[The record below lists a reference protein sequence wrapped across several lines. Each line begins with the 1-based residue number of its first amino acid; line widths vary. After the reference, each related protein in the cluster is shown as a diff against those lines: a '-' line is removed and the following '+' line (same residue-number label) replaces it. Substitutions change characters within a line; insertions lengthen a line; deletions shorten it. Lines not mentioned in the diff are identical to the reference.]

1 MKIKKIQIQ
10 QFGKLKNR
18 EIFLEPG
25 VNVIYGPNESG
36 KSTLHGF
43 IRGMFFGLPRYRG
56 RASKTDPYTRYE
68 PWERPVDFAGSLEFS
83 VEEKDFWIHRNF
95 YKKDERTE
103 LICKTDGE
111 ELSVEQGD
119 LQMLLGDISESIYDN
134 TVSIGQLRSETDE
147 GMVRELQNYMA
158 NYENGGSA
166 DVDVQRAVQYLRQ
179 KRREWDGKKKDLEI
193 RRKQQR
199 QQQENQVVY
208 LQDEIKKL
216 KEQQLKA
223 EEEQIRLMQEQ
234 SVQRSE
240 NERRKQEEETPDRRV
255 TKQGNKRTSSSLGWY
270 LAGIFL
276 LLLAG
281 AGFFS
286 GNWILG
292 AFLVVLGG
300 IFLLYPGRKKRK
312 AVASEKTGQEEKT
325 EKYHEERRQNT
336 DKEIARFQG
345 QREALEGQQEEKNIM
360 LNNLMENLR
369 EMEGFSEEIS
379 SCEEEIASLDLALET
394 LNELSAGMKKKI
406 GYRLQKRME
415 EILEEITEGKYS
427 RIFLDEEMKI
437 SLCEQNRRIPVYQ
450 LSRGTIEQVY
460 FALRMAASQVL
471 CEEPMPVL
479 LDDVFAMYDEGR
491 LKQTLIWLTKQEN
504 QVLIFTCHRREME
517 LLEGMGIRINKI
529 YMEEHVC

>member
-18 EIFLEPG
+18 EIFFEPG
-25 VNVIYGPNESG
+25 INVIYGPNESG
-36 KSTLHGF
+36 KSTLHSF

-56 RASKTDPYTRYE
+56 RASKNDPYTRYE
-68 PWERPVDFAGSLEFS
+68 PWNRPVDFAGSLEFS
-83 VEEKDFWIHRNF
+83 VGEKDFRIHRNF

-111 ELSVEQGD
+111 ELSVVQGD

-158 NYENGGSA
+158 NYENGGSG
-166 DVDVQRAVQYLRQ
+166 DVDVQRAVQYLKQ

-199 QQQENQVVY
+199 QQQENQIEY

-216 KEQQLKA
+216 KEQQRRA
-223 EEEQIRLMQEQ
+223 EEEKSRLMEEQ
-234 SVQRSE
+234 SAQRSG
-240 NERRKQEEETPDRRV
+240 NEVKKREETATDRRE
-255 TKQGNKRTSSSLGWY
+255 TEQEKKRKSLSFVWY

-281 AGFFS
+281 AAFFS
-286 GNWILG
+286 GNWIVG
-292 AFLVVLGG
+292 AVSVIFGG
-300 IFLLYPGRKKRK
+300 IFLLYPGIKKK
-312 AVASEKTGQEEKT
+312 SPGVSETQKKEEKQESHLQ
-325 EKYHEERRQNT
+325 EKIQDR

-345 QREALEGQQEEKNIM
+345 QIEALEGQQEEKNIM

-369 EMEGFSEEIS
+369 DMDGFSEEIG
-379 SCEEEIASLDLALET
+379 SCEEEIASLDLALER
-394 LNELSAGMKKKI
+394 LNKLSAGMKKRI

-415 EILEEITEGKYS
+415 EILREITEGKYT

-437 SLCEQNRRIPVYQ
+437 SIYEQNRQVPVYQ

-491 LKQTLIWLTKQEN
+491 LKQTLIWLAKQES

-517 LLEGMGIRINKI
+517 LLEEMGIRINRI
-529 YMEEHVC
+529 YMEENVC